1 MRILFVNL
9 IQKRI
14 INNMYLQ
21 VGQLRQAD
29 IASGQFSDRKIF
41 VRPVVA
47 QVWSLLSVINSNFAP
62 SKQAI
67 NLVNT
72 VLRS

>member
-1 MRILFVNL
+1 MRILFFIL

-14 INNMYLQ
+14 VNNMYLQ

-41 VRPVVA
+41 VRPVMA
-47 QVWSLLSVINSNFAP
+47 RVWNLLSVI
-62 SKQAI
+62 
-67 NLVNT
+67 
-72 VLRS
+72 

>member
-14 INNMYLQ
+14 VNNMYLQ

-41 VRPVVA
+41 VRPVMA
-47 QVWSLLSVINSNFAP
+47 RVWNLLSVI
-62 SKQAI
+62 
-67 NLVNT
+67 
-72 VLRS
+72 